1 MKKVLFIVLAGVLF
15 NSCATHPAD
24 IPPAMVPT
32 AEYEEMSCTVL
43 TATHAEQTQLLSD
56 LSRSQRSSRNWD
68 IALNILVIPGLGAL
82 TGDVETD
89 IANVKGALVAI
100 RNEMTKRC

>member
-1 MKKVLFIVLAGVLF
+1 MKKLLLMMLTGVLVVG
-15 NSCATHPAD
+15 CATHPAD

-32 AEYEEMSCTVL
+32 AEYEQMSCAVL

-68 IALNILVIPGLGAL
+68 IALNILIIPGLGAL

-100 RNEMTKRC
+100 RNEMTQRC